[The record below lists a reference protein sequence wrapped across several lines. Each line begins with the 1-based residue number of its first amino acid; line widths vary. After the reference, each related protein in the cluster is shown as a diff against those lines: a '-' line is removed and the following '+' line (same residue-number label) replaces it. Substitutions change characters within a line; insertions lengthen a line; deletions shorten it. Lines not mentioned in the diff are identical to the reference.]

1 MNIFN
6 ENFSPRISCGDFIY
20 FRTRPTTHPNQ
31 LVWFFSINE
40 INNSGEKLSS
50 PIVNSLKITT
60 MIRVERT
67 TARLNVMNKSDE
79 MFFVWATQYEDKR
92 YLFTHTIKIHT
103 TFCRIV
109 VTSSSYGT
117 REKVFRANTEFSRM
131 GFVKTGFL
139 RNFETNGYTETR
151 NIYQTRNFILRKKS
165 FFKNIF
171 FFLNFGII

>member
-103 TFCRIV
+103 TFYRIV

-139 RNFETNGYTETR
+139 RNFGKQMGTR
-151 NIYQTRNFILRKKS
+151 KLEIFIKHVILYWGKNHFSKT
-165 FFKNIF
+165 FFSS
-171 FFLNFGII
+171 